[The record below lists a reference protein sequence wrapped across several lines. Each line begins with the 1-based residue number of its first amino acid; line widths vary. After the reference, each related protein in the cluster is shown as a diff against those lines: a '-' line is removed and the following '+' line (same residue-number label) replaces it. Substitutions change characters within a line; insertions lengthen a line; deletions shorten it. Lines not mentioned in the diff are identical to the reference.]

1 MKTIDLSKVKYM
13 QFDGIDM
20 WDYPDFCDAYLVYGE
35 IDGRPLTDSEIDH
48 INDNHSDFVNENVY
62 DSIC

>member
-20 WDYPDFCDAYLVYGE
+20 GDYLDFCDAYLVYGE

>member
-1 MKTIDLSKVKYM
+1 MKTIDLSKVKYI

-20 WDYPDFCDAYLVYGE
+20 GDYPDFCDAYMVYGE

>member
-20 WDYPDFCDAYLVYGE
+20 SDYPDFCDAYLVYGE
-35 IDGRPLTDSEIDH
+35 IDGRPLTDSEIDY
-48 INDNHSDFVNENVY
+48 INDKHYDFVNENVY

>member
-13 QFDGIDM
+13 EFDGIDM
-20 WDYPDFCDAYLVYGE
+20 ADYPDFCDAYLVYGE
-35 IDGRPLTDSEIDH
+35 IDDRPLTDSEIDH
-48 INDNHSDFVNENVY
+48 INDNHPDFVNENVY

>member
-20 WDYPDFCDAYLVYGE
+20 RDYPDFCDAYLVYGE

-48 INDNHSDFVNENVY
+48 INDNHYDFVNENVY